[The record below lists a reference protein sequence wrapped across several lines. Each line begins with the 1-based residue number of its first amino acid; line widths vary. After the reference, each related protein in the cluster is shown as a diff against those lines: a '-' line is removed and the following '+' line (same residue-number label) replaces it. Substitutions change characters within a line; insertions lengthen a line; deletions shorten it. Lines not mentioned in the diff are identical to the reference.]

1 MRYLS
6 LPRFES
12 HVLQCEDTTLL
23 IPLVCSFCTDTGF
36 TVMVAVSSPEYKI
49 SFLHIPE

>member
-12 HVLQCEDTTLL
+12 HVLQCEDATLSSHWS
-23 IPLVCSFCTDTGF
+23 VVYSTDTGF
-36 TVMVAVSSPEYKI
+36 TVLVAVSSPEYKI
-49 SFLHIPE
+49 SFLHIPD